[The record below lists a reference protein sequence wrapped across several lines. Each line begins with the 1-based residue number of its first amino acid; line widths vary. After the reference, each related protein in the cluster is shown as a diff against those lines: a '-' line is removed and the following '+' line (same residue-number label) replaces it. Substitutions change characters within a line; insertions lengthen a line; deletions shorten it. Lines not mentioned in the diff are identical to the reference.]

1 MTEHR
6 FTVDLTSADSADG
19 YDGHDDNP
27 ASTPREARKPRYRHS
42 LRYESPAGE
51 AGAGPEE
58 HMVRTPRGLTV
69 VTCACGLD
77 TGALP
82 SDDARLVYEEHRN
95 VIRDETMRHGPR
107 PPWQT

>member
-6 FTVDLTSADSADG
+6 FPVDLTSADSADG
-19 YDGHDDNP
+19 YNGHDDT
-27 ASTPREARKPRYRHS
+27 ASTPREARKPLYRHS

-51 AGAGPEE
+51 AGAGPEG
-58 HMVRTPRGLTV
+58 HTPRTPRGLTV
-69 VTCACGLD
+69 VTCACGLA